1 MTTFLV
7 PCRRWAVPLTV
18 MLAAC
23 VRHYPPPIV
32 PAIPAPEIVTSI
44 FLIGDAGKAASDDP
58 VLLELE
64 RQATAAPR
72 ASAIVFLGD
81 NLYPR
86 GMPVPEDPERPEM
99 ERRLDRQI
107 DVARKSGVR
116 ALFIPGNHDWF
127 RMGKEGWDAV
137 RRSEIFIRERG
148 NGLATQVP
156 RMGCPGPEV
165 IDVGPHIRLALLDT
179 QWWLQREDFPKARD
193 SVSTC
198 VEYSEERVIRRLTQ
212 VLADTGR
219 RHVIVAGHN
228 PLATKGEHGGYF
240 SLKTHLFPLTAYKPW
255 LWIPLP
261 LLGSLYP
268 TARREGLFG
277 YAQDMNARANR
288 HMRRQLLR
296 AMAPHPPLLYAAG
309 HDHNLQVLRGPGARY
324 TVVSGVGMDHHYGGV
339 GWMKNTLF
347 ASHGP
352 GFVRLDVDRRGRVRL
367 SVHDYEPPRGFL
379 EELGLWITEP

>member
-1 MTTFLV
+1 LNSLLAQHRKWSTLV
-7 PCRRWAVPLTV
+7 TAV
-18 MLAAC
+18 LAAC
-23 VRHYPPPIV
+23 ARHFPPPVV
-32 PAIPAPEIVTSI
+32 PAIPPTEIVSSI
-44 FLIGDAGKAASDDP
+44 FLIGDAGKAAADDP

-86 GMPVPEDPERPEM
+86 GMPVPEAPDRPEM

-107 DVARKSGVR
+107 EVARKSGVR
-116 ALFIPGNHDWF
+116 TYFIPGNHDWF
-127 RMGKEGWDAV
+127 RMGQQGWDAV

-148 NGLATQVP
+148 NGLATQMP
-156 RMGCPGPEV
+156 RLGCPGPELV
-165 IDVGPHIRLALLDT
+165 DVGQHIRLALLDT

-212 VLADTGR
+212 VLADTGG

-240 SLKTHLFPLTAYKPW
+240 SLKTHIFPLTAFKPW

-268 TARREGLFG
+268 SARKEGLFG
-277 YAQDMNARANR
+277 YAQDLSARANR
-288 HMRRQLLR
+288 NMRRQLLR

-309 HDHNLQVLRGPGARY
+309 HDHNLQVMRGPGARY

-339 GWMKNTLF
+339 GWMRNTLF

-352 GFVRLDVDRRGRVRL
+352 GFVRVDVDRRGRVRL

-379 EELGLWITEP
+379 EELGIWITEP